1 MPDAPRDRSIL
12 RLALCVYVPMGLAIL
27 WLKPAQLLTPTAWE
41 PLAVGLGAAGGMG
54 LLVVLGGR
62 LAVRRTAWGRA
73 LHDTMSE
80 ALGPLRPRTIL
91 WLSLLSAFGEEL
103 LFRGVL
109 HPRMGLWLG
118 AALFAAFHFPFRR
131 VLLPWTGFAFCMG
144 LVLGLL
150 TDLSGSLW
158 PAILLH
164 FMVNHINLHD
174 LAQAAAA
181 LDAAPRGETEL

>member
-12 RLALCVYVPMGLAIL
+12 RLAVCIYAPMGLAIL
-27 WLKPAQLLTPTAWE
+27 WLKPPDLLRPTAWE
-41 PLAVGLGAAGGMG
+41 PLAVGLGAACGIG
-54 LLVVLGGR
+54 LLVILGGR
-62 LAVRRTAWGRA
+62 VVSRHTGWGRA
-73 LHDTMSE
+73 LHRTMSE
-80 ALGPLRPRTIL
+80 ALGPLRPATIL
-91 WLSLLSAFGEEL
+91 WLALLSAFGEEL

-118 AALFAAFHFPFRR
+118 AALFAAFHFPYRR
-131 VLLPWTGFAFCMG
+131 VLLPWTAFTFGMG
-144 LVLGLL
+144 LLLGLL

-174 LAQAAAA
+174 LAQAAATH
-181 LDAAPRGETEL
+181 ETEL